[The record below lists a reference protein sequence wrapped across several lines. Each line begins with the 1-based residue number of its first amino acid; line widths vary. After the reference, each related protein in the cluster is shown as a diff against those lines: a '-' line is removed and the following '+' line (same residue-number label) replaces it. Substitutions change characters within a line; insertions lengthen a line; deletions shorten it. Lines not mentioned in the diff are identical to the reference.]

1 MSDVLT
7 LKKKVIK
14 VSHED
19 KEYLVAKP
27 TTKQINEFSKKEDK
41 SLEAMV
47 AYLAELG
54 LPEEVSWNI
63 DAESMNEI
71 VNALIPTISKEKKS

>member
-1 MSDVLT
+1 MSDVLV

-27 TTKQINEFSKKEDK
+27 TTKQINDFSKQADK
-41 SLEAMV
+41 SVDAIV
-47 AYLAELG
+47 KYLAMLG

-63 DAESMNEI
+63 DAESLQQI
-71 VNALIPTISKEKKS
+71 VEALVPKISEKKS

>member
-27 TTKQINEFSKKEDK
+27 TTRQINEFSKLNDK
-41 SLEAMV
+41 SVEAIV
-47 AYLAELG
+47 AFLAELG

-63 DAESMNEI
+63 DAESMQLI
-71 VNALIPTISKEKKS
+71 VEALIPATAKEKKS